1 MSDFRDINDKNVK
14 ANHAKQLLNQAH
26 AEYQQAGVPTD
37 VLQAMVPHIAAA
49 VKGFN
54 AKHLGVESDIA
65 PETHLNHVVTLGDFG
80 GAPKIGKRLLRLF
93 RKHNL

>member
-14 ANHAKQLLNQAH
+14 ANQAKQLLNQAH

-49 VKGFN
+49 VKGYR
-54 AKHLGVESDIA
+54 AKHLGLPMEAD
-65 PETHLNHVVTLGDFG
+65 PETHVSHLVTLGDFG
-80 GAPKIGKRLLRLF
+80 GAPKVGKRLQRLF
-93 RKHNL
+93 RKHGI